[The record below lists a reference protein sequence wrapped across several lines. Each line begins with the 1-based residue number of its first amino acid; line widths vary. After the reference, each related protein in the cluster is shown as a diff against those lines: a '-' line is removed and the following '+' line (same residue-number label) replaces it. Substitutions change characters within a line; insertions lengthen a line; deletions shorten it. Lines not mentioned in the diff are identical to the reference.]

1 MSNVI
6 IPRRTFLRGIGTA
19 LALPLLDSMIPTSAL
34 AQSVKKN
41 SINRMAFLFV
51 PNGIN
56 MADWTPGAEGANF
69 ELPYTLQPL
78 KNVRKNMMV
87 LTGLTQDH
95 ARAHKDG
102 AGDHARSSAVWL
114 TGCHALK
121 TSGADIHV
129 GISADQLAAQ
139 RVGNQTRF
147 ASLELGCERGA
158 QAGNCDSG
166 YSCAYSSSISWRS
179 PNTPVAKEV
188 DPRAVFERL
197 FSNGDPNETEE
208 SRARRNRYHKSI
220 LDFVM
225 EDASALKSKLGS
237 HDKRKLDEYFEGVR
251 EIEQRIDR
259 AEKFKGQA
267 GSQGM
272 KAPAGMP
279 NDYGEHI
286 RLMGDMMV
294 LAFQADLT
302 RISTFMFAN
311 EGSNRSYKLID
322 VPEGHHD
329 LSHHGNDPA
338 KQAKIR
344 AINHFHTTQLA
355 YILEKLQSIKEGEGT
370 MLDNSM
376 IVYGGGISDGDRH
389 NHEDLP
395 ILLFGKGGGTFKTGR
410 HVKYANETPLNNLY
424 LSLLDRMGVH
434 AETLGDSTGKLQMLF

>member
-19 LALPLLDSMIPTSAL
+19 LALPLLDQMIPTSAL

-41 SINRMAFLFV
+41 SINRMAFMFV

-56 MADWTPGAEGANF
+56 MEEWTPKAEGESF
-69 ELPYTLQPL
+69 DLPYSLQPF

-87 LTGLTQDH
+87 LSGLTQDH
-95 ARAHKDG
+95 AHAHADG
-102 AGDHARSSAVWL
+102 GGDHARSAAVWL

-121 TSGADIHV
+121 TAGSDIHV

-179 PNTPVAKEV
+179 PTTPVAKEV

-208 SRARRNRYHKSI
+208 SRERRNRYHKSI

-225 EDASALKSKLGS
+225 EDVSALKSKLGT

-251 EIEQRIDR
+251 EIEQRIER

-267 GSQGM
+267 GIGGM
-272 KAPAGMP
+272 KVPTGTP
-279 NDYGEHI
+279 SDYAEHI
-286 RLMGDMMV
+286 RLMGDMMI

-311 EGSNRSYKLID
+311 EGSNRSYKLIE

-329 LSHHGNDPA
+329 LSHHGNDPVKKA
-338 KQAKIR
+338 KLKE
-344 AINHFHTTQLA
+344 INHFHTLQTA
-355 YILEKLQSIKEGEGT
+355 YIIEKLQSIKEGDGT

-389 NHEDLP
+389 NHDDLP
-395 ILLFGKGGGTFKTGR
+395 IVLFGKGW
-410 HVKYANETPLNNLY
+410 AASTPR
-424 LSLLDRMGVH
+424 S
-434 AETLGDSTGKLQMLF
+434 

>member
-1 MSNVI
+1 MSNGN

-19 LALPLLDSMIPTSAL
+19 LALPLLDSMIPTSVL

-41 SINRMAFLFV
+41 HINRMAFMFV

-56 MADWTPGAEGANF
+56 MEEWRPKTEGEGF
-69 ELPYTLQPL
+69 DLPSTLQPF
-78 KNVRKNMMV
+78 KNVRKSMNV

-95 ARAHKDG
+95 AHAHGDG
-102 AGDHARSSAVWL
+102 GGDHARSASVWL

-121 TSGADIHV
+121 TAGADIQV

-139 RVGNQTRF
+139 RIGNQTRF

-166 YSCAYSSSISWRS
+166 YSCAYSSSVSWRS
-179 PNTPVAKEV
+179 ANTPVAKEV

-225 EDASALKSKLGS
+225 EDASVLKSKLGS

-251 EIEQRIDR
+251 EIEQRIER

-267 GSQGM
+267 GAGGM
-272 KAPAGMP
+272 KAPTGTP
-279 NDYGEHI
+279 SDYAEHI

-302 RISTFMFAN
+302 RVSTFMYAN
-311 EGSNRSYKLID
+311 EGSNRSYKLIE

-329 LSHHGNDPA
+329 LSHHGNDPIKKA
-338 KQAKIR
+338 KLKD
-344 AINHFHTTQLA
+344 INRFHAMQTA
-355 YILEKLQSIKEGEGT
+355 YVIEKMQSIKEGDGT

-376 IVYGGGISDGDRH
+376 VIYGGGISDGDRH
-389 NHEDLP
+389 NHDDLP
-395 ILLFGKGGGTFKTGR
+395 ILLFGKGGGTIKTGR
-410 HVKYANETPLNNLY
+410 HIKYANNTPMNNLF
-424 LSLLDRMGVH
+424 LAMLDRMGVH
-434 AETLGDSTGKLQMLF
+434 AETIGDSTGRLQMLF